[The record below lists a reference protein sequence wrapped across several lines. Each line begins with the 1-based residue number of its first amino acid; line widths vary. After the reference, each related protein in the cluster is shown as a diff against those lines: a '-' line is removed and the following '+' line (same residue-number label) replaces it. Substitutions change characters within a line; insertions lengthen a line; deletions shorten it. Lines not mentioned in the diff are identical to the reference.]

1 MQILKATINPKN
13 NDNKHFQYAI
23 RIALN
28 HKKIVKDLQR
38 ISKFKPFIKKYNWRK
53 IKFLSHKNDWKNFE
67 SNNKSI
73 ALNILYVPYNTKEIK
88 HACI

>member
-38 ISKFKPFIKKYNWRK
+38 ISKFKPFIKKYN
-53 IKFLSHKNDWKNFE
+53 
-67 SNNKSI
+67 
-73 ALNILYVPYNTKEIK
+73 
-88 HACI
+88 